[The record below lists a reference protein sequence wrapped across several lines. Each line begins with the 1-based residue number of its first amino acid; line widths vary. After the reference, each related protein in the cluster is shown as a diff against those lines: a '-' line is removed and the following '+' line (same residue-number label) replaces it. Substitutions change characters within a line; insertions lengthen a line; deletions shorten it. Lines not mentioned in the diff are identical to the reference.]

1 MHIGGQIILKLLA
14 NDGRK
19 LTDPFGEHVLE
30 PYLRIRSENKS
41 RIESY
46 LSNHFDPFYQ
56 QHGFSSSD
64 MLELILFQSIRIC
77 CLVHDIGHPPFSHA
91 VEDVLISHLMKKVDS
106 PSYEDFYNAF
116 RELTNKDV
124 KWGLNATGRPSDST
138 GTAGGDLHELVGRM
152 IAEGISNRLAKQ
164 DNLFGA
170 ACLWLSLEISRAK
183 DSPIE
188 AVGMR
193 EKLLSCFHDII
204 SGPVDADRLDYI
216 ERDSVSSGLEFGR
229 FDRNRIISTLRLHFS
244 GTSIKARPTTVALSA
259 VESFFLERYRNQR
272 WLVFHHNVARGD
284 VAVAR
289 AIDVLLRVW
298 FNDALLPTAAQARL
312 REVLQD
318 RRISLLWEIFRNG
331 YDFSA
336 DAALRFSMCDETW
349 MFGVFREIDAVLTS
363 YFDPDCLD
371 LAVLKACLG
380 MICRREKTGL
390 VSLWKRIE
398 EYSIFSERFRE
409 SFRGKGFDS
418 WLQKNSIKREN
429 SAAEFANKVLSTIL
443 RPRVKTFGSLPVL
456 QAIEKRLFQ
465 DTDSVLLLRFSRF
478 VAKTPF
484 ELIDPQRQRLIDI
497 SLLSTL
503 VAQLDQIWLNDIRL
517 HAFLVPRE
525 GHKIAMSDLAER
537 IGSGL
542 PSALMQVI
550 REFKI

>member
-14 NDGRK
+14 SDGDK
-19 LTDPFGEHVLE
+19 LTKLFGEHVLE

-46 LSNHFDPFYQ
+46 LSNNFDPFYQ
-56 QHGFSSSD
+56 QHGFSSTD
-64 MLELILFQSIRIC
+64 MLKLVLFQSIRIC

-91 VEDVLISHLMKKVDS
+91 VEDVLISHLRTKVNS
-106 PSYEDFYNAF
+106 RSYEDFYNAF
-116 RELTNKDV
+116 WELTKKDV
-124 KWGLNATGRPSDST
+124 RWGLNASGQPSDST

-152 IAEGISNRLAKQ
+152 IAEGISNRLVKQ

-183 DSPIE
+183 DSPTG

-193 EKLLSCFHDII
+193 ESLLSCFHDLI

-229 FDRNRIISTLRLHFS
+229 FDRNRIISTLRLDFS
-244 GTSIKARPTTVALSA
+244 DTSIKARPTTVALSA

-289 AIDVLLRVW
+289 AMDVFLRVW
-298 FNDALLPTAAQARL
+298 FEVAILPSAAHTRL
-312 REVLQD
+312 REVLMN
-318 RRISLLWEIFRNG
+318 RRISLLWEIFRDG

-336 DAALRFSMCDETW
+336 NAALKFSMCDEPW
-349 MFGVFREIDAVLTS
+349 MYGVFREIDGEMADF
-363 YFDPDCLD
+363 FDPECLD

-380 MICRREKTGL
+380 MICRREKSGL

-398 EYSIFSERFRE
+398 EYAIFSERFRK
-409 SFRGKGFDS
+409 SFRGKGCDAF
-418 WLQKNSIKREN
+418 LQKNSIKRDEPP
-429 SAAEFANKVLSTIL
+429 AVFANKILSIIL
-443 RPRVKTFGSLPVL
+443 RPRVKTYGSLPVL
-456 QAIEKRLFQ
+456 QSIEKRLFQ
-465 DTDSVLLLRFSRF
+465 ATDSVLLLRFSRF

-484 ELIDPQRQRLIDI
+484 ELIDPQRQRLVDI
-497 SLLSTL
+497 SQLSTL

-525 GHKIAMSDLAER
+525 GHRIAKSDLAET
-537 IGSGL
+537 IGDGL
-542 PSALMQVI
+542 PSALMEVI